1 VPRGAPNA
9 AQAAFEFSRISC
21 FLSINPHIVDT
32 LYRAYGLS
40 ISSNIPILGLL
51 TDPASRER
59 TDLKLEIGAEPEWV
73 SRALRLPSFCY
84 HQLPAEPLTE
94 DPAFIVTALG
104 AMEFFALTYTDG
116 TSFVVDAAG
125 TKVWGTWTPPLVL
138 EDLVTYLLGPV
149 MGFVLRRR
157 GVTPL
162 HASAVSFGG
171 RAIVL
176 TGAAQAGKSTT
187 AAALALLGVPV
198 LCEDVAA
205 LKESTTG
212 FSVEAG
218 YPRVCVWPDTVQKLL
233 GEEDALPRLTPNW
246 EKRFLALDG
255 VRAKFE
261 ADRLPLGA
269 VYLFAPRTA
278 QSDAPRVEEL
288 GPREALLELV
298 QNTYMNWLLDRKQ
311 RAEEF
316 DLLARLAARV
326 PVRRIVP
333 HQDATRLGMMCE
345 LLLADASRVCAEGRA
360 EAEVPGD

>member
-1 VPRGAPNA
+1 
-9 AQAAFEFSRISC
+9 
-21 FLSINPHIVDT
+21 VDPF
-32 LYRAYGLS
+32 YRAYGLS
-40 ISSNIPILGLL
+40 ILSNTRIPGLQP
-51 TDPASRER
+51 DPVGKDCGDV
-59 TDLKLEIGAEPEWV
+59 TLEIGAEPEWV
-73 SRALRLPSFCY
+73 GRALRLPSFCC

-94 DPAFIVTALG
+94 DPAFIVTAFG
-104 AMEFFALTYTDG
+104 AMEFFGLTYSDG
-116 TSFVVDAAG
+116 TRFVVDAAG
-125 TKVWGTWTPPLVL
+125 TRVWGTWTPPLVL

-162 HASAVSFGG
+162 HASAASIGG
-171 RAIVL
+171 HAIVL
-176 TGAAQAGKSTT
+176 GGAAQAGKSTT
-187 AAALALLGVPV
+187 AAALALRGVPV

-218 YPRVCVWPDTVQKLL
+218 YPRVCVWPDAVQKLL

-261 ADRLPLGA
+261 AERLPLGA
-269 VYLFAPRTA
+269 LYLFSARAT

-316 DLLARLAARV
+316 DLLARLVARV

-333 HQDATRLGMMCE
+333 HQDAARLGVMCE
-345 LLLADASRVCAEGRA
+345 LLIGDASRVCAEGRA

>member
-1 VPRGAPNA
+1 M
-9 AQAAFEFSRISC
+9 
-21 FLSINPHIVDT
+21 
-32 LYRAYGLS
+32 
-40 ISSNIPILGLL
+40 
-51 TDPASRER
+51 
-59 TDLKLEIGAEPEWV
+59 LEIGAKPGWV
-73 SRALRLPSFCY
+73 ERAMRLSSFCY
-84 HQLPAEPLTE
+84 HQVPAEPLTE
-94 DPAFIVTALG
+94 DPAFIVNALG
-104 AMEFFALTYTDG
+104 AMEFFELTYTDG
-116 TSFVVDAAG
+116 TRFVVDAAG
-125 TKVWGTWTPPLVL
+125 TRVWGTWAPPFVL

-162 HASAVSFGG
+162 HASAVNLGG
-171 RAIVL
+171 RAVVL

-187 AAALALLGVPV
+187 AAAIALRGVPV

-205 LKESTTG
+205 LKESSTG
-212 FSVEAG
+212 YSVEAG
-218 YPRVCVWPDTVQKLL
+218 YPRVCVWPDAAQKLL
-233 GEEDALPRLTPNW
+233 GEEGALPRLTPNW

-255 VRAKFE
+255 ARAKFE
-261 ADRLPLGA
+261 AERLPLGA
-269 VYLFAPRTA
+269 VYVLSTRTP

-288 GPREALLELV
+288 GQREALLELV

-333 HQDATRLGMMCE
+333 HQDAARLGMMCE

-360 EAEVPGD
+360 AAEVPGD

>member
-1 VPRGAPNA
+1 L
-9 AQAAFEFSRISC
+9 
-21 FLSINPHIVDT
+21 FLSVSLHIVDQ

-40 ISSNIPILGLL
+40 ISSNTPIPGLL
-51 TDPASRER
+51 PNPARSEHE
-59 TDLKLEIGAEPEWV
+59 DVKLEIGAQPEWV
-73 SRALRLPSFCY
+73 GRALRLPSFCY

-94 DPAFIVTALG
+94 DPAFIVNVLG
-104 AMEFFALTYTDG
+104 AMEFFELTYTDG
-116 TSFVVDAAG
+116 THFVVDAAG
-125 TKVWGTWTPPLVL
+125 TKVWGTWVPPFVF

-157 GVTPL
+157 GVSPL
-162 HASAVSFGG
+162 HASAVSIGG
-171 RAIVL
+171 HAIVL

-187 AAALALLGVPV
+187 AAAMALRGVPV

-212 FSVEAG
+212 YSVEPG
-218 YPRVCVWPDTVQKLL
+218 YPRVCVWPDAVQKLL
-233 GEEDALPRLTPNW
+233 GQEDALPRLTPNW

-255 VRAKFE
+255 VQGKFE
-261 ADRLPLGA
+261 AERLPLGA
-269 VYLFAPRTA
+269 VYVLSPRTP

-316 DLLARLAARV
+316 DLLARLVARV
-326 PVRRIVP
+326 PMRRLVP
-333 HQDATRLGMMCE
+333 HQDPARLGAMCE
-345 LLLADASRVCAEGRA
+345 LLLGDASRLCAEGRTA
-360 EAEVPGD
+360 AEVPGD

>member
-1 VPRGAPNA
+1 
-9 AQAAFEFSRISC
+9 
-21 FLSINPHIVDT
+21 LSINLHIVDT

-40 ISSNIPILGLL
+40 IFSNTPIPGLSP
-51 TDPASRER
+51 DPAPRGR
-59 TDLKLEIGAEPEWV
+59 GDVTLEIGAEPEWV
-73 SRALRLPSFCY
+73 GKALRLPSFCY

-104 AMEFFALTYTDG
+104 AMEFFELTYTDG
-116 TSFVVDAAG
+116 TRFVVDAAG
-125 TKVWGTWTPPLVL
+125 TRVWGTWAPPLVF

-162 HASAVSFGG
+162 HASAVSIGG
-171 RAIVL
+171 HAIIFS
-176 TGAAQAGKSTT
+176 GAAQAGKSTT
-187 AAALALLGVPV
+187 AAAIALRGVAV

-205 LKESTTG
+205 LKENTTG
-212 FSVEAG
+212 FSVEPG
-218 YPRVCVWPDTVQKLL
+218 YPRVCVWPDAVQTLL
-233 GEEDALPRLTPNW
+233 GQEDALPRLTPNW

-261 ADRLPLGA
+261 AERLPLGA
-269 VYLFAPRTA
+269 VYLFSARTA
-278 QSDAPRVEEL
+278 QADAPRVEEV

-316 DLLARLAARV
+316 DLLARLVARV

-333 HQDATRLGMMCE
+333 HQDAARLGTMCE
-345 LLLADASRVCAEGRA
+345 LLIGDASRVCAEGRTA
-360 EAEVPGD
+360 AEVPCD

>member
-1 VPRGAPNA
+1 
-9 AQAAFEFSRISC
+9 
-21 FLSINPHIVDT
+21 VDT

-40 ISSNIPILGLL
+40 ILSNTLIPGLQP
-51 TDPASRER
+51 DPALRER
-59 TDLKLEIGAEPEWV
+59 PDLTLEIGDQPEWV
-73 SRALRLPSFCY
+73 GRALRLPSICF
-84 HQLPAEPLTE
+84 HQLPPEPLTE

-104 AMEFFALTYTDG
+104 AMDFFELTYTDG
-116 TSFVVDAAG
+116 TRFVVDAAG
-125 TKVWGTWTPPLVL
+125 TKVWGTWTQPLVF

-162 HASAVSFGG
+162 HASAVSLGG
-171 RAIVL
+171 HAIVF

-187 AAALALLGVPV
+187 AAAIALRGVPV

-205 LKESTTG
+205 LQESTRG
-212 FSVEAG
+212 FSIEPG
-218 YPRVCVWPDTVQKLL
+218 YPRVCVWPDAVQKLL

-255 VRAKFE
+255 ARAKFGAE
-261 ADRLPLGA
+261 RLPLGA
-269 VYLFAPRTA
+269 VYLFSARTA
-278 QSDAPRVEEL
+278 QSDAPRVEEV
-288 GPREALLELV
+288 GPREALLDLV

-316 DLLARLAARV
+316 DLLARLVARV

-333 HQDATRLGMMCE
+333 HQDAARLGMMCE
-345 LLLADASRVCAEGRA
+345 LLLGDASRVCAEGRA
-360 EAEVPGD
+360 AAEVPGD